1 MSGEGEGDARRA
13 LLGALLLALAHFV
26 FRPYL
31 VETWWSPD
39 LLAGAVLVA
48 ALDVRAGQAAVV
60 GFALGL
66 LEGAMALEGLGILA
80 AGYAGLAYVGARMW
94 DLFYADARLFL
105 PAYLLLGAWA
115 LLLVNAW
122 STMGDLTWSFSLFR
136 APVAA
141 LTTAAAAG
149 AVEGLLALGRR

>member
-1 MSGEGEGDARRA
+1 MSGEGKRESRRA
-13 LLGALLLALAHFV
+13 LSGALLLALAHFV

-31 VETWWSPD
+31 VASWWSPD

-48 ALDVRAGQAAVV
+48 ALHLRAGQAAVV
-60 GFALGL
+60 GFVLGL

-80 AGYAGLAYVGARMW
+80 SGYAALAYLGARMW

-105 PAYLLLGAWA
+105 PAYLLLGAWT
-115 LLLVNAW
+115 LLLVNTW
-122 STMGDLTWSFSLFR
+122 STMGDLTWSFSLLR

-149 AVEGLLALGRR
+149 GVEGLLALGRR